1 MNERFKIQTGVN
13 FQSDFDELFKEFGL
27 NIHDE
32 VWVNYIILD
41 QFKTLAEEVQ
51 KKGAEGQSYLCSVID
66 TKRLD
71 LTFNRQFIYYGLLK
85 YLFIIIET
93 RKNLKNNMFYTY
105 YGYLIEMERTEKV
118 IKRPIWE
125 ANIHEAEDYIRNNI
139 AKSNISGMRARLS
152 FLSKMQ
158 DAMVTNSNYS
168 MTARFFTEDQ
178 KLSWIEANSIS
189 TINRISL
196 MNRSGT
202 INLDVLYD
210 VATVIDDPQI
220 NVIPILLFE
229 GVNFTKGGLDELRGL
244 KVEDI
249 NFEEKSILIKGNPE
263 DIKSQIDRTIVLSEK
278 SFDIVRQ
285 AAETKTRIA
294 WNARANDF
302 VVSKLLPSPYL
313 LKSAS
318 IKYFEKEDMPIT
330 FNMVSGRIRKLYDLV
345 KNQFQI
351 ENFSSKYI
359 SNAGKIYYLDLYYK
373 EIGDLTEAA
382 IKALK
387 RFGDW
392 DYTTGGVDELQE
404 KRMLSNYTR
413 INRITTS
420 WRAEQEF

>member
-13 FQSDFDELFKEFGL
+13 FQSDFDELFREFGL
-27 NIHDE
+27 DIHDE
-32 VWVNYIILD
+32 VWVNYITLD

-93 RKNLKNNMFYTY
+93 REDLKNNTFYTY

-118 IKRPIWE
+118 IERPIWE

-152 FLSKMQ
+152 LLSKMQ